1 MTSDQRD
8 VVFSLESP
16 DLEEGAAG
24 ESDTDENDDVA
35 IPETNE
41 EPEEDD
47 PEEEDLTTAV
57 TVSASSTDA
66 VTVALP
72 AGSAVPVS
80 VIPVDSSD
88 PKWHRVTEIV
98 HHLRPPPPPQ
108 PPIDDSRRL
117 FQRLW
122 TDEDEIE
129 LLRGFLDYV
138 ATHRGGNSSHP
149 PDTAPFYEMIK
160 SKLQLE
166 FNKNQLVEKLR
177 RLKKKY
183 RNVMSK
189 ISSGKEVFFKS
200 PHDQSTFE
208 ISRKIWN
215 QTGKIIGFE
224 DNNAMDFEET
234 NTNGNYFNSPGSNPS
249 NVEIDSEN
257 GVEKRLMMM
266 SSSSGGSRK
275 RSRSRIGKIE
285 EDNKPVITPSDVQ
298 TPNAAS
304 NVNLNEPATAVV
316 GGNIGVLIEE
326 TVKNCVSPVIKEM
339 MNGTTSMMMAAMGGG
354 GGNGHGFGSFSPV
367 FTRPLGY
374 GVEGGGGNKAVS
386 DERWRK
392 QQILELEVYSRRLE
406 LVQEQIRATLHELK
420 TMPSGFTNI
429 LNNLASSGSISA
441 QELLIGNTPMV
452 YLNNIVDGCVARIAA
467 KLEMMQPCS
476 SVKDRIAYGM
486 IKDAEDKGLI
496 SPGKNILIEPTSGN
510 TGIGIAMVGAARGYK
525 VVITM
530 PASVSIERR
539 IILLALGAELHLTDP
554 SKGVIG
560 VIVKAEEIL
569 SKTPDGFMLEQF
581 RNPSN
586 PQSHYETTGPEI
598 WRDCAEKVDMLVVGV
613 GTGGTISGAGKF
625 LKEKNK
631 DFKVYG
637 VEPAESAVLS
647 GGQPGP
653 HGIQGIGAGLIPDNL
668 DFSVLDEVIQVT
680 SVEAIETAKLLALKE
695 GLLVGISS
703 GAAAAAAIKVAKRP
717 ENAGKLIVTEI
728 KPDFKMNNL
737 VIYLSRP
744 VCRWFSRVA
753 GNVTYRL
760 QCSTRSDAKQRI
772 WQLNE
777 RDLSSTTTTT

>member
-1 MTSDQRD
+1 MEYSIK
-8 VVFSLESP
+8 
-16 DLEEGAAG
+16 
-24 ESDTDENDDVA
+24 DDV
-35 IPETNE
+35 T
-41 EPEEDD
+41 
-47 PEEEDLTTAV
+47 
-57 TVSASSTDA
+57 
-66 VTVALP
+66 
-72 AGSAVPVS
+72 
-80 VIPVDSSD
+80 
-88 PKWHRVTEIV
+88 
-98 HHLRPPPPPQ
+98 Q
-108 PPIDDSRRL
+108 
-117 FQRLW
+117 
-122 TDEDEIE
+122 
-129 LLRGFLDYV
+129 
-138 ATHRGGNSSHP
+138 
-149 PDTAPFYEMIK
+149 
-160 SKLQLE
+160 
-166 FNKNQLVEKLR
+166 
-177 RLKKKY
+177 
-183 RNVMSK
+183 
-189 ISSGKEVFFKS
+189 
-200 PHDQSTFE
+200 
-208 ISRKIWN
+208 
-215 QTGKIIGFE
+215 
-224 DNNAMDFEET
+224 
-234 NTNGNYFNSPGSNPS
+234 
-249 NVEIDSEN
+249 
-257 GVEKRLMMM
+257 
-266 SSSSGGSRK
+266 
-275 RSRSRIGKIE
+275 
-285 EDNKPVITPSDVQ
+285 
-298 TPNAAS
+298 
-304 NVNLNEPATAVV
+304 
-316 GGNIGVLIEE
+316 
-326 TVKNCVSPVIKEM
+326 
-339 MNGTTSMMMAAMGGG
+339 
-354 GGNGHGFGSFSPV
+354 
-367 FTRPLGY
+367 
-374 GVEGGGGNKAVS
+374 
-386 DERWRK
+386 
-392 QQILELEVYSRRLE
+392 
-406 LVQEQIRATLHELK
+406 
-420 TMPSGFTNI
+420 
-429 LNNLASSGSISA
+429 
-441 QELLIGNTPMV
+441 LIGNTPMV

-717 ENAGKLIVTEI
+717 ENAGKLIVVVFPSGGER
-728 KPDFKMNNL
+728 
-737 VIYLSRP
+737 YLSTPLFDSIR
-744 VCRWFSRVA
+744 CEA
-753 GNVTYRL
+753 ENL
-760 QCSTRSDAKQRI
+760 AI
-772 WQLNE
+772 E
-777 RDLSSTTTTT
+777 